1 MSNAVS
7 GSEDV
12 DKLKRIVGE
21 QKAVITLLNEQI
33 AWFKKQLYGS
43 GKSERLDAAQLRL
56 QLGELEERLEQ
67 AQKQSIAYE
76 RSAPKVGKHET
87 PAERFKDLPIE
98 ETVVI
103 EPEEVEAEPEAFEK
117 ISEEETFEV
126 DIHPPKLYK
135 RRLVYP
141 KYRRKDDKAQAPVIA
156 PALKRPIDGSYA
168 SAGLLAWIV
177 LNKYVQHMPLYRQ
190 EKASPMWGAQLS
202 RKTMS
207 DWVEAVAEWLKPIYN
222 HIKQELLSGSYLQAD
237 ETPVQ
242 YCDPDHKKGKA
253 EQGWLWAISR
263 PGDDVIFDWRLSRR
277 YGELTSLINGYAGLL
292 QSDAYGAYEDYAS
305 KHPQLTALGCMAHAR
320 RKFCDALTS
329 HSRETGLVLKLIG
342 KLYFFE
348 SAYREQQLDVST
360 RQRHRQSDTPIT
372 LNRLKRVIDIC
383 SRRALPKSALGKAC
397 AYAINQWER
406 LIAYKEHG
414 IAEIDNNAM
423 ENAIRPSALG
433 KKNFLFIGHPEAG
446 QRSAIIY
453 SLVLSCQRHNVDP
466 HTYLK
471 DVLNRLPKMTNQ
483 DDIGQLAPSRWLPLG
498 NER

>member
-1 MSNAVS
+1 MNKTASS
-7 GSEDV
+7 SDDV

-21 QKAVITLLNEQI
+21 QKAVISLLNEQI
-33 AWFKKQLYGS
+33 AWFKKQLYGT

-56 QLGELEERLEQ
+56 QLGELEEKLEQ
-67 AQKQSIAYE
+67 VKKQSIAYE
-76 RSAPKVGKHET
+76 RSSPKAGKHET

-98 ETVVI
+98 EIVVV

-126 DIHPPKLYK
+126 DIHPPKLFK
-135 RRLVYP
+135 RRIVYP
-141 KYRRKDDKAQAPVIA
+141 KYRRKDDKAQPPVIA

-222 HIKQELLSGSYLQAD
+222 HIKQQLLSAPYLQGD

-242 YCDPDHKKGKA
+242 YCDPDHKKGKT
-253 EQGWLWAISR
+253 EQGWLWAISC
-263 PGDDVIFDWRLSRR
+263 PGGDVIFDWRLSRR
-277 YGELTSLINGYAGLL
+277 HGELTSLLDGYDGLL

-305 KHPQLTALGCMAHAR
+305 KHPQLTLLGCMAHAR
-320 RKFCDALTS
+320 RKFCDALSS
-329 HSRETGLVLKLIG
+329 HPREAGLVLELIG
-342 KLYFFE
+342 KLYAHE
-348 SAYREQQLDVST
+348 SAYREEQLDAPE
-360 RQRHRQSDTPIT
+360 RLARRGRDTPIT
-372 LNRLKRVIDIC
+372 LQRLKRVIAVC
-383 SRRALPKSALGKAC
+383 SHRALPKSALGKAC
-397 AYAINQWER
+397 TYATNQWER
-406 LIAYKEHG
+406 LIAYTDHG
-414 IAEIDNNAM
+414 IAEIDNNLM

-433 KKNFLFIGHPEAG
+433 KKNFLFIGHPDAG
-446 QRSAIIY
+446 ERSAIIY
-453 SLVLSCQRHNVDP
+453 SLVLSCQSHGVDP

-471 DVLNRLPKMTNQ
+471 DVLSRLPTMTNQ
-483 DDIGQLAPSRWLPLG
+483 DDIGDLAPSQWSPLVKD
-498 NER
+498 